1 MVITMPRDG
10 VPVVS
15 AGSWL
20 RVASGGVASVSGS
33 FSQDE
38 KRTVMTV
45 RNNRKT
51 LPRKVRDLGDRAG
64 VLLPRQLLLFTL
76 SDEIGGGSNL
86 LNINELQRFSRLFVI
101 VVVIGLLSLS
111 LLLIAKIGI
120 KNEMTKHFDE
130 KMVLGCARELHTG
143 AHGDSPPVH
152 SCYNFSIFLQYLV

>member
-33 FSQDE
+33 FSHDE

-45 RNNRKT
+45 RNNRKA
-51 LPRKVRDLGDRAG
+51 LPREVRDLGDRAG

-76 SDEIGGGSNL
+76 SDEIGGG
-86 LNINELQRFSRLFVI
+86 
-101 VVVIGLLSLS
+101 
-111 LLLIAKIGI
+111 
-120 KNEMTKHFDE
+120 
-130 KMVLGCARELHTG
+130 
-143 AHGDSPPVH
+143 
-152 SCYNFSIFLQYLV
+152 

>member
-1 MVITMPRDG
+1 MVMVMPRDG

-20 RVASGGVASVSGS
+20 RVAPGGVASVSGS
-33 FSQDE
+33 FSHDE
-38 KRTVMTV
+38 KRAVTTV

-51 LPRKVRDLGDRAG
+51 LPREVRDLGDRAG

-101 VVVIGLLSLS
+101 VVVVIGLLSLS
-111 LLLIAKIGI
+111 SLLIAKIGI
-120 KNEMTKHFDE
+120 KNETTKHFDE
-130 KMVLGCARELHTG
+130 KFGSYENNKYLC
-143 AHGDSPPVH
+143 
-152 SCYNFSIFLQYLV
+152 SIKRKKNGQTTR